1 MSKESA
7 ASVYNSGSLHPN
19 ACRAAFFAS
28 GLVSAAWASMIPFLK
43 LHLMIDE
50 AVLGILL
57 LCIGLGGL
65 ASMPFSGRLVSFFG
79 CQRLLLTVSSV
90 LAVLLMLLCDT
101 ARLPVCAVLL
111 LFFGVCSGIL
121 DVSIN
126 IFALHLENLL
136 ARRLMSGMHGMW
148 SLGTFAGAGG
158 FSLFLQTGFTVY
170 EAILCMVLL
179 VLFLTTFYSRYVGAD
194 IGRQRFS
201 SGGDSRLSL
210 PKGVVVWL
218 GVAACIAFQ
227 AESTLA
233 DWGGLFLVEVR
244 GFELSVSSLGF
255 SLFSA
260 AMLLM
265 RLSGDRVIQ
274 RLGEKPVVFGGTCL
288 AILGFLLLLLVP
300 LPDAALTGFFLIGVG
315 AANTVPVIFSI
326 IGRQKA
332 MTLNTAMSAVGT
344 IGYCG
349 SLTGPALIGFA
360 AQQISLLFSFT
371 LLLLLLIVLQLLLL
385 KVYRSMK
392 P

>member
-111 LFFGVCSGIL
+111 LLFGVCSGIL

-194 IGRQRFS
+194 IGRQRSS
-201 SGGDSRLSL
+201 SGGTHGFPCRRASL
-210 PKGVVVWL
+210 YG
-218 GVAACIAFQ
+218 
-227 AESTLA
+227 LA
-233 DWGGLFLVEVR
+233 LR
-244 GFELSVSSLGF
+244 
-255 SLFSA
+255 
-260 AMLLM
+260 
-265 RLSGDRVIQ
+265 
-274 RLGEKPVVFGGTCL
+274 PV
-288 AILGFLLLLLVP
+288 
-300 LPDAALTGFFLIGVG
+300 LPF
-315 AANTVPVIFSI
+315 
-326 IGRQKA
+326 RQKA
-332 MTLNTAMSAVGT
+332 RLRTGAVCFWSRSG
-344 IGYCG
+344 I
-349 SLTGPALIGFA
+349 L
-360 AQQISLLFSFT
+360 SFRCP
-371 LLLLLLIVLQLLLL
+371 VWDFHCFLQLCCSC
-385 KVYRSMK
+385 V
-392 P
+392 